1 MEEERKSDT
10 AETFGSQDAPGT
22 ASNQNAEE
30 PSTPE
35 GGGSSRRGG
44 ESEGDGEGDGDARRR
59 GASAGIDGEERPG
72 NPGGAGEHSQATG
85 HPSNAG

>member
-1 MEEERKSDT
+1 MDDERKSDT
-10 AETFGSQDAPGT
+10 AETYGSQDAPGD

-30 PSTPE
+30 PSAPE
-35 GGGSSRRGG
+35 GGGSSRSGG
-44 ESEGDGEGDGDARRR
+44 GDGRAK
-59 GASAGIDGEERPG
+59 GAPSKVDGEERPG

>member
-1 MEEERKSDT
+1 MDEERKSDT
-10 AETFGSQDAPGT
+10 AETYGEQDAPGE

-30 PSTPE
+30 PSAPE
-35 GGGSSRRGG
+35 GGGSARSGG
-44 ESEGDGEGDGDARRR
+44 GSGSGGGK
-59 GASAGIDGEERPG
+59 GASPGVDGEERPG